1 MLKVKKSGEGHQH
14 PKIKEIQNVL
24 GKESVKRL
32 NADLPKSFY
41 VQVKNFANEKDK
53 SITEIV
59 KLALTD
65 YMDKN
70 RIE

>member
-1 MLKVKKSGEGHQH
+1 MLKVKKSGEGHKN
-14 PKIKEIQNVL
+14 PNIEDVKKILQKEQ
-24 GKESVKRL
+24 VKRL

-41 VQVKNFANEKDK
+41 LRVKVFANKKDK

-59 KLALTD
+59 KLSLTE

-70 RIE
+70 